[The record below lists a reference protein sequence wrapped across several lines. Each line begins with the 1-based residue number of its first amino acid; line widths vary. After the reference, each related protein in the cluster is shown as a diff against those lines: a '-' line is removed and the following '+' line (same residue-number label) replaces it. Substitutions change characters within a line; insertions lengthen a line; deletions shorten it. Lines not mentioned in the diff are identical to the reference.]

1 MSDLFSQNVGELLH
15 TVLLHVLP
23 DQFIFPKRSVD
34 VVLSLHRC
42 AKVISQNKLF
52 LFYYLNT
59 FNELKKKQGEEANP
73 CHLHLP

>member
-42 AKVISQNKLF
+42 AKVFHKTNYSYFTI
-52 LFYYLNT
+52 
-59 FNELKKKQGEEANP
+59 
-73 CHLHLP
+73 

>member
-34 VVLSLHRC
+34 AVLLLHRC
-42 AKVISQNKLF
+42 AKVISQNK
-52 LFYYLNT
+52 
-59 FNELKKKQGEEANP
+59 
-73 CHLHLP
+73 